1 MPEGW
6 ADGFNH
12 SPRVFSRLLWLIF
25 ELQDSMLSLD
35 SSLHSVQSGTIRR
48 ILTHLKRQ
56 RAALNQ
62 TAPATIRGLTL
73 AYSFTSIPSSRG
85 KLQFTITSSNV
96 PSVEL
101 SHHSLSTLHT
111 YGQACQLKRVGGDV
125 TSVFGDAISVIIS
138 VATEA
143 ASDIKSIATEAAS
156 AVKSVASNVID
167 AVNIN
172 KTETSHEIPLN
183 LDQNFTLVDLT
194 IQSKNANNDDAAHL
208 KIDVDAHVNATVN
221 FGYILA
227 GSLVP
232 PKVDEAAIFAHLAR
246 DASFTFGLE
255 FESEGKY
262 DTLPVNLFKSGLPS
276 LSIPGLGTLG
286 PEFVL
291 AARLQM
297 DVEVAAQIDVMAD
310 FNFPDVIMTF
320 PQDHGSSSTTNSVPQ
335 STGNGVS
342 LSTANA
348 GIDAKGT
355 ITATLIL
362 SIQFGIDLT
371 FASATVFVDLEIGG
385 VLDMKSG
392 TGIGRPTIDSGNS
405 TSTTATQSSASATT
419 DSNNS
424 TASASTDATQAPAT
438 AITDNITDPDDTTY
452 DDSNAVDS
460 GVDSTSDDTAD
471 ASMATDVLDTSD

>member
-1 MPEGW
+1 MAP
-6 ADGFNH
+6 
-12 SPRVFSRLLWLIF
+12 IF
-25 ELQDSMLSLD
+25 RTSLD
-35 SSLHSVQSGTIRR
+35 QVRPISQSPQGRLPFSLLHVD

-62 TAPATIRGLTL
+62 TAPATVRGLPL
-73 AYSFTSIPSSRG
+73 DYNFTSIPSSRG

-111 YGQACQLKRVGGDV
+111 CGRACQLKRVGGDV
-125 TSVFGDAISVIIS
+125 TSVFGDATSVIIS
-138 VATEA
+138 IATEA
-143 ASDIKSIATEAAS
+143 ASDIESIATEAAS
-156 AVKSVASNVID
+156 VVKSVASNVID

-194 IQSKNANNDDAAHL
+194 IQCKNANNDDAAHL
-208 KIDVDAHVNATVN
+208 KIDVNAHVNATMN

-232 PKVDEAAIFAHLAR
+232 PKVDEAAVSAHLAR

-255 FESEGKY
+255 FKSEGKY

-291 AARLQM
+291 AAQLQM
-297 DVEVAAQIDVMAD
+297 DVEVAAQIDTMGPAPPPIQFHKVQA
-310 FNFPDVIMTF
+310 VL
-320 PQDHGSSSTTNSVPQ
+320 
-335 STGNGVS
+335 GVS

-348 GIDAKGT
+348 GIDVKGT

-371 FASATVFVDLEIGG
+371 FASATIFVDLEIGG
-385 VLDMKSG
+385 VLDMESG
-392 TGIGRPTIDSGNS
+392 TGIDRPTIDSGNS
-405 TSTTATQSSASATT
+405 TSTTATQSSTSATT

-424 TASASTDATQAPAT
+424 IASASTDATQAPAT
-438 AITDNITDPDDTTY
+438 AITDNNNSAANSISNSDITDPDDTTY
-452 DDSNAVDS
+452 NDLNAVNS
-460 GVDSTSDDTAD
+460 GVNSASDDTAD
-471 ASMATDVLDTSD
+471 ALTATDVLDTSD